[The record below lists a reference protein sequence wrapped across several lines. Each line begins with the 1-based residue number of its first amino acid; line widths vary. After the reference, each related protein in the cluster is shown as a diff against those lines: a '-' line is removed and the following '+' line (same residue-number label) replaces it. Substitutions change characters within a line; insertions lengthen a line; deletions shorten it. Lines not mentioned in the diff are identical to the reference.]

1 MKIFIG
7 ILCVF
12 TLCVFVWTLNEEKKV
27 DYEKVVNE
35 LTFETAVHL
44 QKEKHLVL
52 IGIGGGMVDTTN
64 HLSMSFQLHHEVG
77 LEEARELAVYA
88 TEEFLKAINGS
99 EELRPNLHHYPFT
112 ANDVGIWIW
121 LKKPDRRDV
130 PLGEICFIISKGGRV
145 SYSIKKT
152 EEEERLEEISDIY
165 FLEEYYDEALSKV
178 RASQSKED

>member
-12 TLCVFVWTLNEEKKV
+12 TLCVCVLAVNKEQKV
-27 DYEKVVNE
+27 DYEKIANE
-35 LTFETAVHL
+35 LTFKTAVHL
-44 QKEKHLVL
+44 QKENHLVL
-52 IGIGGGMVDTTN
+52 IGVGGGMVDTTN

-145 SYSIKKT
+145 SYSIQKT
-152 EEEERLEEISDIY
+152 EEEEERENYSNPY
-165 FLEEYYDEALSKV
+165 FFREPYEEALSKV